1 MSRQRYKLLYS
12 KRRINM
18 YVFVY
23 GTLKRGFSNHYFLE
37 DAKFIAK
44 ATTKDKFPMVNI
56 IQAYPY
62 IINDA
67 GNGHNIEGEL
77 YKINEIILVKLDML
91 EGYPEHYDRRKIT
104 IVVENQEYRAIVYF
118 IKKNIDYTHLELL
131 KKF

>member
-1 MSRQRYKLLYS
+1 
-12 KRRINM
+12 M

-37 DAKFIAK
+37 DAKFIAQ

-56 IQAYPY
+56 IKAYPY

-77 YKINEIILVKLDML
+77 YKIDASILAKLDML
-91 EGYPEHYDRRKIT
+91 EGYPEHYDRQKVT
-104 IVVENQEYRAIVYF
+104 ILAENKEYRGILYF
-118 IKKNIDYTHLELL
+118 IKKKINYTNLELL

>member
-1 MSRQRYKLLYS
+1 
-12 KRRINM
+12 M

-23 GTLKRGFSNHYFLE
+23 GTLKQGFCNHYFLKN
-37 DAKFIAK
+37 AKFIAK

-67 GNGHNIEGEL
+67 GNGHNVEGEL
-77 YKINEIILVKLDML
+77 YKIDESILARLDML
-91 EGYPEHYDRRKIT
+91 EGYPDHYDRRRVT
-104 IVVENQEYRAIVYF
+104 ILAEDKEYKSIVYF
-118 IKKNIDYTHLELL
+118 IKKKIDYTNLELL